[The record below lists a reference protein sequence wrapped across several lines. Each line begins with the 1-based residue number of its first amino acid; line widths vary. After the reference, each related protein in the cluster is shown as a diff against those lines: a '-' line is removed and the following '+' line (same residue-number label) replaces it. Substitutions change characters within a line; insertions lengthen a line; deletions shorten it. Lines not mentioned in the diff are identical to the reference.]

1 MVTVQWSF
9 PVVTSPVTTS
19 VNKLLILFIGAAGI
33 SFIVANYVTFKKVLV
48 MMLSVEYFLLWN
60 FSKFLKADQKNV
72 PEILKSSSTGV
83 HFSVMFK
90 GLTFH

>member
-1 MVTVQWSF
+1 
-9 PVVTSPVTTS
+9 
-19 VNKLLILFIGAAGI
+19 
-33 SFIVANYVTFKKVLV
+33 
-48 MMLSVEYFLLWN
+48 MLSVEYFLLWN